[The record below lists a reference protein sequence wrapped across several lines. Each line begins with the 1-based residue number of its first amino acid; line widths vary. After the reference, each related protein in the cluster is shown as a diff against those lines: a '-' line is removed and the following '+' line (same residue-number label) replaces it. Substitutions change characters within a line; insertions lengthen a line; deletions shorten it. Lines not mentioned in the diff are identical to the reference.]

1 MVHSNASPLTQ
12 AYMRFLQ
19 LSQVLDGSKESV
31 QLDANEKALLE
42 ALAVRWHAGEPMTV
56 MQAMGLKD
64 LGSPATMHRRIARLR
79 KVGLVETLEDPQ
91 DTRIKRLALTDTA
104 LGYFEKLGAQ
114 LQLATHS

>member
-1 MVHSNASPLTQ
+1 MNKSATSPLTQ

-19 LSQVLDGSKESV
+19 LSQVLDGSKEGV
-31 QLDANEKALLE
+31 PLDANEKALLE

-79 KVGLVETLEDPQ
+79 KIGLIETLEDPQ
-91 DTRIKRLALTDTA
+91 DTRIKRLALTESA
-104 LGYFEKLGAQ
+104 LHHFEKLGAQ
-114 LQLATHS
+114 LQLAASH

>member
-1 MVHSNASPLTQ
+1 MVQTSVSPLIQ

-19 LSQVLDGSKESV
+19 LSQVLDGSSPQP
-31 QLDANEKALLE
+31 QLDANEKVLLE

-79 KVGLVETLEDPQ
+79 KIGLIETFEDPE
-91 DTRIKRLALTDTA
+91 DTRIKRLALTSTA
-104 LGYFEKLGAQ
+104 LGYFENLGAQ
-114 LQLATHS
+114 VQRATDQ